1 MKKLLI
7 VAAVAAVAFSS
18 CGVGGGSIKTD
29 LDSLAYAIG
38 VDLGTQIK
46 SIDSTMNPNIV
57 AKGLIDVFK
66 NNNKMKQ
73 DSAGRI
79 IQEYM
84 MIKFPAKKQKEEV
97 AYLESVEK
105 GNPNIIKTESGL
117 MYEVI
122 MPGDETIKAVN
133 DADVVKVNYVGRFK
147 EGAEYDA
154 NKEGAVFDQNEG
166 IEFPLNRVIRGWTE
180 GIKLVG
186 KGGKVRLWIPSE
198 IAYGPQ
204 GTAQRGGP
212 IGPYEPLYFEVEIL
226 DVTPAE
232 VEGTEEAGN

>member
-147 EGAEYDA
+147 E
-154 NKEGAVFDQNEG
+154 
-166 IEFPLNRVIRGWTE
+166 PSMTRTR
-180 GIKLVG
+180 
-186 KGGKVRLWIPSE
+186 KVRCSTRMKVSNSRSTALSGDGPRVLNLSARAVRYVCGSRRRSHTARRVRLSAAAPS
-198 IAYGPQ
+198 APPNRCTSRSRYSM
-204 GTAQRGGP
+204 
-212 IGPYEPLYFEVEIL
+212 
-226 DVTPAE
+226 
-232 VEGTEEAGN
+232 